1 MPDWVEY
8 HAAYWEAQPNKREK
22 AAISALDDLNPPLKV
37 FVINIEALSSKRGA
51 KAALEFVCKR
61 RAMFVVDESSR
72 IKTPSASRTRACHK
86 IAEHAK
92 YRRILTGTPMTKS
105 PLDLYSQLMTLDPDI
120 LGYSSFYS
128 FRNRYCI
135 MGGYE
140 NKEVIAYQNLDE
152 LSDRLEQYTYRVLK
166 KDCLDLPEKIY
177 QSISVPHT
185 KEQAKVYRD
194 MASSMKAVLESGDEV
209 EAQIVLTQLMM
220 LQQVNANYLN
230 DEEGNPIPISNKNP
244 RIDALVELLEQH
256 GGKAIIWS
264 RWRHEIEEIV
274 SALNKQFG
282 KGSAAAFFGG
292 VSSQDRTRI
301 RQDFQ
306 HADLQF
312 FVGHP
317 AAGGIGLTLTE
328 ASLVVYMSNTFSL
341 EDRLQ
346 SEDRAHRI
354 GQVRNV
360 TYVDILAPE
369 TVDERILSALRSKK
383 NIADLVNREN
393 VGDWI

>member
-51 KAALEFVCKR
+51 AFAMEFVCR
-61 RAMFVVDESSR
+61 RDTLFAIDESSR
-72 IKTPSASRTRACHK
+72 IKTPNAARTRTCHK
-86 IAEHAK
+86 IAEKAK

-105 PLDLYSQLMTLDPDI
+105 PMDLYSQMMALDPEI

-128 FRNRYCI
+128 FRNRYAI

-140 NKEVIAYQNLDE
+140 NKEIIAYQNLDE

-166 KDCLDLPEKIY
+166 KDCLDLPEKLY
-177 QSISVPHT
+177 QKLYVPHS
-185 KEQAKVYRD
+185 KEQAAAYKN
-194 MASSMKAVLESGDEV
+194 MASSMKTQLDGQEF
-209 EAQIVLTQLMM
+209 EASIVLTQLMM

-230 DEEGNPIPISNKNP
+230 DEDGEPVRLSNKNP

-256 GGKAIIWS
+256 DGKAIIWS
-264 RWRHEIEEIV
+264 RWRHEIEETV
-274 SALNKQFG
+274 AALNQQFG
-282 KGSAAAFFGG
+282 RGAAAAFYGG
-292 VSSQDRTRI
+292 VSSEDRTRI
-301 RQDFQ
+301 RQEFQ
-306 HADLQF
+306 QENADLRF

-354 GQVRNV
+354 GQTRN
-360 TYVDILAPE
+360 AGGE
-369 TVDERILSALRSKK
+369 H
-383 NIADLVNREN
+383 NR
-393 VGDWI
+393 